1 MATGKSFP
9 FGRKR
14 VRMCG
19 RKSFVWRV
27 IVVGRYVSY
36 RNARRH
42 WKMFL
47 WKLRTPM
54 RCDALTNSVIPSAVE
69 GPRDRFMIGNVK
81 LTITHRDPSTSLGM
95 TAYYD

>member
-1 MATGKSFP
+1 
-9 FGRKR
+9 
-14 VRMCG
+14 
-19 RKSFVWRV
+19 
-27 IVVGRYVSY
+27 
-36 RNARRH
+36 
-42 WKMFL
+42 MFL